1 MSERLTWIVTF
12 VGLVLLLLLIGYVIS
27 ALQLVFR

>member
-1 MSERLTWIVTF
+1 VSERLTWIVTF